1 MSESGGPIFEGVGRP
16 EVAKKG
22 VVERLKEK
30 WKAKVAENV
39 EKQKAF
45 KQKQAEWRK
54 LGPTMEQKY
63 VEAFDK
69 ITGALDEGKLK
80 TVAEKLRPI
89 AKIQAKLARVSAA
102 TVDMTVGII
111 PMIGGIVLRNA
122 GLGAL
127 IKDITGEKKYRA
139 GQVLG
144 AIAVGSG
151 GISLG
156 LGIQWLSP
164 MRRAGTW
171 VIEQGGNLGERAAK
185 WTNKIL
191 AGKPKP
197 EVAPPQPAS

>member
-1 MSESGGPIFEGVGRP
+1 MSESGGPVYEGVGRP
-16 EVAKKG
+16 EVVKKG
-22 VVERLKEK
+22 VVERIKEK
-30 WKAKVAENV
+30 WKAKVAENI
-39 EKQKAF
+39 EKQNAF

>member
-1 MSESGGPIFEGVGRP
+1 MAENGGPVFEGVGRP

-22 VVERLKEK
+22 VVERLKAK
-30 WKAKVAENV
+30 WKAKVAENI
-39 EKQKAF
+39 EKQNAF

-63 VEAFDK
+63 IEAFDK
-69 ITGALDEGKLK
+69 VTGALDEGKLK

-89 AKIQAKLARVSAA
+89 AKLNAKITRVGAA
-102 TVDMTVGII
+102 AVDMTVGMI
-111 PMIGGIVLRNA
+111 PMIGGIILRNA

-127 IKDITGEKKYRA
+127 IKDITGERKYRA

-151 GISLG
+151 GVSLG

-171 VIEQGGNLGERAAK
+171 AIEQGGNLGERAAK

>member
-1 MSESGGPIFEGVGRP
+1 MAENGGPVFEGVGRP

-22 VVERLKEK
+22 VVERIKEK
-30 WKAKVAENV
+30 WKAKVAENI
-39 EKQKAF
+39 EKQNAF

-54 LGPTMEQKY
+54 LGPNMEQKY
-63 VEAFDK
+63 IEAFDK
-69 ITGALDEGKLK
+69 VTGALDEGKLK

-89 AKIQAKLARVSAA
+89 AKLNAKITRVGAA
-102 TVDMTVGII
+102 VVDMTVGTI

-171 VIEQGGNLGERAAK
+171 AIEQSGNMGERVAK

-191 AGKPKP
+191 AGKPKAEMP
-197 EVAPPQPAS
+197 APQAAT

>member
-1 MSESGGPIFEGVGRP
+1 MAENGGPVYEGVGRP
-16 EVAKKG
+16 EVTKKG
-22 VVERLKEK
+22 VVERIKEK

-63 VEAFDK
+63 IEAFDK
-69 ITGALDEGKLK
+69 VTGALDEGKLK

-89 AKIQAKLARVSAA
+89 AKLNAKITRVGAA
-102 TVDMTVGII
+102 VVDMTIGTI

-191 AGKPKP
+191 AGKPKAEMP
-197 EVAPPQPAS
+197 PPQAAS

>member
-1 MSESGGPIFEGVGRP
+1 MSETGGPVYEGVGRP

-22 VVERLKEK
+22 VVERIKEK

-39 EKQKAF
+39 EKQNAF

-89 AKIQAKLARVSAA
+89 AKLQAKITRVSAA
-102 TVDMTVGII
+102 AIDMTVGTI

-127 IKDITGEKKYRA
+127 YKDLTGRRDASA
-139 GQVLG
+139 GKVFTAL
-144 AIAVGSG
+144 AVGSG

-197 EVAPPQPAS
+197 EVVPPQPAS